1 MSYKKN
7 SFMIDFLAQA
17 KAIKHE
23 GWIIFP
29 TQRSDV
35 FIEICA
41 EWYIKNESFG
51 FTHKIKREEFHSEYI
66 ANFPLFIDAANSY
79 ITSIVSDLND

>member
-29 TQRSDV
+29 TQHSDV
-35 FIEICA
+35 VIEICA

-51 FTHKIKREEFHSEYI
+51 FTHKIKREDDNYLYEFAI
-66 ANFPLFIDAANSY
+66 FIDAANSY